1 MSLIQPQLTFLQTGP
16 AFFRDATAIIVS
28 ALHRKTVAAI
38 RRRRD
43 RATLHALDD
52 RMLKDMG
59 ISRCDIDRL
68 ARQPGLPR

>member
-1 MSLIQPQLTFLQTGP
+1 MSLIQPKLTFLQTRT
-16 AFFRDATAIIVS
+16 ALFRDVMAIIVF
-28 ALHRKTVAAI
+28 ALGKEIAAAI
-38 RRRRD
+38 QRRRD

-68 ARQPGLPR
+68 VRRVSDA